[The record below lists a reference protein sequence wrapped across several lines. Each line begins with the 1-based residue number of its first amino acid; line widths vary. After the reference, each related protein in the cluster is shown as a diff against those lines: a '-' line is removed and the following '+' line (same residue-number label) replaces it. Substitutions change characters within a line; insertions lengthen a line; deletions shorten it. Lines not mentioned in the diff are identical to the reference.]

1 MTQYDERLQN
11 AINAETLD
19 DNAKSGMWS
28 AYVDGKL
35 YRNQKGKST
44 WNQKGHLTN
53 SIRNQSSIA
62 RNLRFKLEWEYQQKY
77 PEHFEKSP
85 FNPDRLW
92 VKSGYRQIFESII
105 NLQFDQWF
113 QKHVKYV
120 SGCQEFKENTLNVV
134 AEYIKKAEGCMN
146 QAEEEMEDKNNTNE
160 SVQAYG
166 YWEGAYYTALAI
178 EKEIKALYD

>member
-1 MTQYDERLQN
+1 MTQYDEWLQN

-62 RNLRFKLEWEYQQKY
+62 RNLRLKLEWEYQQKY
-77 PEHFEKSP
+77 PEQFKKSSYWPYRLEPIDNGHRQVFEKVVE
-85 FNPDRLW
+85 F
-92 VKSGYRQIFESII
+92 
-105 NLQFDQWF
+105 QFDQWF
-113 QKHVKYV
+113 REHVKYV
-120 SGCQEFKENTLNVV
+120 SGYQEFRENVLKVV
-134 AEYIKKAEGCMN
+134 AGYIQETEKNLKDSEPGY
-146 QAEEEMEDKNNTNE
+146 EDGNE
-160 SVQAYG
+160 DDVARLH
-166 YWEGAYYTALAI
+166 YWDGAHDISLAI
-178 EKEIKALYD
+178 ERDIKAI